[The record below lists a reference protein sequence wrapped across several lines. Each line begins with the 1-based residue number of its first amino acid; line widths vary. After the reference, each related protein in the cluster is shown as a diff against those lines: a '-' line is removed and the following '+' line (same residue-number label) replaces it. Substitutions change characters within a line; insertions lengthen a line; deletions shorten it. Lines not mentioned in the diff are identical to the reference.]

1 MSPPSLKPPLIRSSH
16 AISPFQL
23 PVAMLFPAKDK
34 RPLEFDLELTPEKL
48 LGFVEEHATTLKAAA
63 QKSEL

>member
-1 MSPPSLKPPLIRSSH
+1 
-16 AISPFQL
+16 
-23 PVAMLFPAKDK
+23 MLFPAKDK